1 MSELKAFFIGPKSEN
16 GDLVEKLI
24 VDILRDQFYWRKNYH
39 PEDKQYIS
47 EFDKSNEQFISYET
61 KLRQELYTIL
71 AELKSGTPF
80 FSPRYIGHMV
90 SETTIP
96 SIIGYFAAML
106 YNPNNVSSEASPV
119 TTEYELIV
127 GKMLCNMMG
136 YDIKTS
142 WGHLTSGGTVANLEA
157 MWVARN
163 ILYLPVAIFNAMKE
177 IINLE
182 DYGKSLTEFTLE
194 NRFFLELDGW
204 QLLNINPQITLKLS
218 DEILNYLIFKE
229 TKKLGVP
236 FLPKNMKSEI
246 REKWEKLIKKHS
258 IQSLGIQNFFY
269 SNMELLK
276 GIKPAVAILPQ
287 TKHYSYTKIFDLLG
301 MGSDSNSLIE
311 VPCDENFRIDVNEL
325 ESKILELSEQKIPIM
340 CLISV
345 FGTTEEG
352 SIDSHKDIKELR
364 ERLEKENNIS
374 FYLHSDAAW
383 GGYIASLIYENNIIE
398 EVDGVEK
405 YRELRNFSEYYQVL
419 LPNKSKKKIEHI
431 YHNIKAMKEYDS
443 ITLDPHKLGYIPYAA
458 GGILFKSELMK
469 SLLTVNAP
477 YVFYDNTS
485 DLKFIGKYILEGSK
499 AGASACSCY
508 LSHKVIPL
516 NISGYGN
523 IISGTLSTA
532 SNLYNRF
539 IDYNLDTENKFEIIP
554 ISEPDTNIVCFVVNF
569 KLNKNESDNNLNRMN
584 KLTDKV
590 YQRFRFHNNADYKN
604 QDYIISKTEFR
615 YKEYKGK
622 GVNNILDKCNIDRSS
637 FSLEKGINI
646 SDKVNILRITCMNPL
661 LTTENGIKQIND
673 FVIKLEKFLEESHLK
688 LLIYSDENLTDSF
701 KQSINTIENNFTIK
715 IDIDIKSEMT
725 KIKNLIDIESNYD
738 AYVLFANKDNIESI
752 YPVLDIIRL
761 KEKNNTPVFI
771 ISEKLVDES
780 LLNQIQLSGFE
791 AELEKIINEKDIE
804 KVINYLIKEKNK

>member
-236 FLPKNMKSEI
+236 FLAKNMKS
-246 REKWEKLIKKHS
+246 
-258 IQSLGIQNFFY
+258 
-269 SNMELLK
+269 
-276 GIKPAVAILPQ
+276 
-287 TKHYSYTKIFDLLG
+287 
-301 MGSDSNSLIE
+301 
-311 VPCDENFRIDVNEL
+311 
-325 ESKILELSEQKIPIM
+325 
-340 CLISV
+340 
-345 FGTTEEG
+345 
-352 SIDSHKDIKELR
+352 
-364 ERLEKENNIS
+364 
-374 FYLHSDAAW
+374 
-383 GGYIASLIYENNIIE
+383 YI
-398 EVDGVEK
+398 
-405 YRELRNFSEYYQVL
+405 
-419 LPNKSKKKIEHI
+419 
-431 YHNIKAMKEYDS
+431 
-443 ITLDPHKLGYIPYAA
+443 
-458 GGILFKSELMK
+458 
-469 SLLTVNAP
+469 
-477 YVFYDNTS
+477 
-485 DLKFIGKYILEGSK
+485 
-499 AGASACSCY
+499 
-508 LSHKVIPL
+508 
-516 NISGYGN
+516 
-523 IISGTLSTA
+523 
-532 SNLYNRF
+532 
-539 IDYNLDTENKFEIIP
+539 
-554 ISEPDTNIVCFVVNF
+554 
-569 KLNKNESDNNLNRMN
+569 
-584 KLTDKV
+584 
-590 YQRFRFHNNADYKN
+590 
-604 QDYIISKTEFR
+604 
-615 YKEYKGK
+615 
-622 GVNNILDKCNIDRSS
+622 
-637 FSLEKGINI
+637 
-646 SDKVNILRITCMNPL
+646 
-661 LTTENGIKQIND
+661 
-673 FVIKLEKFLEESHLK
+673 
-688 LLIYSDENLTDSF
+688 
-701 KQSINTIENNFTIK
+701 
-715 IDIDIKSEMT
+715 
-725 KIKNLIDIESNYD
+725 
-738 AYVLFANKDNIESI
+738 
-752 YPVLDIIRL
+752 
-761 KEKNNTPVFI
+761 
-771 ISEKLVDES
+771 
-780 LLNQIQLSGFE
+780 
-791 AELEKIINEKDIE
+791 
-804 KVINYLIKEKNK
+804 